1 MDLNVDFDAPCSAP
15 DLFRWVD
22 DLVRYP
28 AWMPLVHR
36 AEVEVDTPAVW
47 IVELRAR
54 VGPLSRSKRLRMVRT
69 VSDGPHRARF
79 ERDEADGR
87 RHAAW
92 VLDAQVTATSGGSST
107 GSRLTMQLH
116 YGGALWTGGLLERVL
131 TDQIEQGKD
140 KLLAL
145 IADADA
151 DSGAA
156 AGVAPTDADGATT
169 DPA

>member
-1 MDLNVDFDAPCSAP
+1 MDLNVDFDAPCPAP

-36 AEVEVDTPAVW
+36 AESEVGAPAVW

-69 VSDGPHRARF
+69 VLDVPHRARF

-92 VLDAQVTATSGGSST
+92 VLDAQVASTDAST
-107 GSRLTMQLH
+107 GSRLTMRLR

-131 TDQIEQGKD
+131 TDEIEQGKD

-145 IADADA
+145 IAGAEG
-151 DSGAA
+151 DSGAGAGGA
-156 AGVAPTDADGATT
+156 ANDTEGATT
-169 DPA
+169 EPT